1 MLARRLQEALA
12 RTRHAGA
19 RLRTQAPER
28 HLAALAQRLQ
38 TLRGRNRA
46 ALQARMQLD
55 QQRVAGLARALAAIS
70 PLATVARGYAI
81 LHHEDGHLVRSV
93 LDAKPGD
100 PIRAQLA
107 DGELQLR
114 VEP

>member
-1 MLARRLQEALA
+1 
-12 RTRHAGA
+12 
-19 RLRTQAPER
+19 
-28 HLAALAQRLQ
+28 
-38 TLRGRNRA
+38 
-46 ALQARMQLD
+46 MQLD

-93 LDAKPGD
+93 KDAKPGD

-107 DGELQLR
+107 DGELSMR
-114 VEP
+114 VEG